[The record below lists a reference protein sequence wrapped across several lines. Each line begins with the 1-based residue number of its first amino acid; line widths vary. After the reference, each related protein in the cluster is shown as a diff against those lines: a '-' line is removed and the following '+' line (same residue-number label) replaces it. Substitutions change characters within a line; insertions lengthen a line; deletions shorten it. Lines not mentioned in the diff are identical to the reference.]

1 MHTFVILPKSIIINV
16 SFAEV
21 DELQEGDKVRESQER
36 LLQCLQAYTLARC
49 PESPSK
55 FGELLLKIPEL
66 QRICQVSCFCFR
78 ILDALTLFLN
88 LGSLNNFF

>member
-1 MHTFVILPKSIIINV
+1 
-16 SFAEV
+16 V

-36 LLQCLQAYTLARC
+36 LLQCLQTYTIARC

-66 QRICQVSCFCFR
+66 QRICQVNESENKPVARVATVRVLCHGEFK
-78 ILDALTLFLN
+78 
-88 LGSLNNFF
+88 LGFN